1 MFKTT
6 GDATVQKASDGPK
19 HFCRKERYS
28 KKERRSVS
36 RARPRWI
43 AFAVRGEQR
52 CSLLQRHVNSGAGWS
67 TDSSGRASLRQ
78 LLALWYY
85 RTPFHLR
92 ILKRHRV
99 VPCVHRQSR
108 GIKPL
113 QARFGVSLGRLQ
125 EGEAALAIA
134 PPPPRS
140 AVHTPYSEELRTS
153 SLIMSGSA
161 LDIGRVQP
169 QFRERLSTDSSE

>member
-1 MFKTT
+1 MRQYRKRAT
-6 GDATVQKASDGPK
+6 GRNTFVEKSVIRRRRGDPSRGQGPVGSPLQS
-19 HFCRKERYS
+19 E
-28 KKERRSVS
+28 
-36 RARPRWI
+36 AN
-43 AFAVRGEQR
+43 RGAL
-52 CSLLQRHVNSGAGWS
+52 LLQRHVNSGAGWS